1 MLSWLIALFDTLVI
15 FHQFP
20 IKANSMII
28 QQFHRLNG
36 INHLNLIRRGREI
49 IGEDR
54 TNWILLNSL
63 LLILIFSSLFAV
75 VLYFMDH
82 SLLTVILCLLSLH
95 SSVELFI
102 SNCWR

>member
-1 MLSWLIALFDTLVI
+1 
-15 FHQFP
+15 
-20 IKANSMII
+20 MII
-28 QQFHRLNG
+28 QQFHQLNG

-63 LLILIFSSLFAV
+63 LLILTFSALFAV

-82 SLLTVILCLLSLH
+82 SLLTVILCPLSLY

-102 SNCWR
+102 SNC

>member
-1 MLSWLIALFDTLVI
+1 
-15 FHQFP
+15 
-20 IKANSMII
+20 MII

-36 INHLNLIRRGREI
+36 INHRNLICRGREII

-63 LLILIFSSLFAV
+63 LLILTFSALFAV

-82 SLLTVILCLLSLH
+82 SLLTVILCPLSLH

-102 SNCWR
+102 

>member
-1 MLSWLIALFDTLVI
+1 
-15 FHQFP
+15 
-20 IKANSMII
+20 MII

-36 INHLNLIRRGREI
+36 INHQILNLIRRGREI

-63 LLILIFSSLFAV
+63 LLILTYIAIECFIAV

-82 SLLTVILCLLSLH
+82 SLLTVIQ
-95 SSVELFI
+95 
-102 SNCWR
+102 